1 MTESLS
7 PDQLFIRRVTD
18 IIQGN
23 LENENFSV
31 RELARESGYSR
42 YGLNRRLSRIT
53 NKTVVQFISEV
64 RLQKALEMLGNEE
77 NTVSEVAFKT
87 GFSSP
92 AYFSKCF
99 HEFFGYPPGEVKK
112 RVPNNPHAE
121 VLVKDTSGNKL
132 KNQVWRNFFHSLP
145 GFLTL
150 ALSGLIIGFFI
161 FLHLHN
167 SERDN
172 LISSDGRI
180 SIAVMP
186 FRNMTN
192 DKVWDIWQDAIQE
205 DLITSLSNYPEELI
219 VRQTGSVNS
228 FLDNKG
234 LTGYASLT
242 YSVASSI
249 SRKLDA
255 VVFIYGNIQR
265 AGSKLRL
272 DAKLINSR
280 KEEVLKSFEID
291 GPYDED
297 IILDMTDSLRKDVRD
312 FLIIS
317 QLKKVTSPAFQDL
330 LGSTKHPEA
339 LSSFI
344 NGQKSFSKLDFTEAI
359 QFYAKAIAI
368 DSNFVSPY
376 IFTFFAYKNNGQ
388 LKEARAWSSK
398 VFAKRDLM
406 TIPQKGY
413 ANAIYASC
421 FETPNESV
429 RYYRSVLDFDDQL
442 PDTHNDL
449 GSVYCYLQQY
459 DNAIPEF
466 IKTLEIYEKW
476 GVKPFWGTYYSWLA
490 LAYHKTGQYKE
501 EKKILKKAKTDFP
514 DDPEIM
520 YWEIVV
526 ALTDRDTVTANR
538 IMKKWILVKR
548 VQSCSEARI
557 TATFANMYIDA
568 GIPDEAEKYIRQ
580 ALSLEPENPAR
591 MRDLAYF
598 LIKYDRDI
606 NEAMELVDKALK
618 LNPDEYIALEC
629 KGWGL
634 YKQGRYQEA
643 LELLQKSWNLRLS
656 YRHSLFLHLEA
667 AKKAVAENK
676 TSSEI
681 RSD

>member
-1 MTESLS
+1 MTEPLS
-7 PDQLFIRRVTD
+7 PDQIFIRRLTD

-42 YGLNRRLSRIT
+42 YGLNRKLSEIT

-64 RLQKALEMLGNEE
+64 RLQKAFEMLRDGK
-77 NTVSEVAFKT
+77 NTVSEIAFKT

-99 HEFFGYPPGEVKK
+99 HEFFGFPPGEVKK
-112 RVPNNPHAE
+112 KVINSPYEELLTKGISR
-121 VLVKDTSGNKL
+121 NKQ
-132 KNQVWRNFFHSLP
+132 KRKVWRNYFHSFP
-145 GFLTL
+145 GLLTITL
-150 ALSGLIIGFFI
+150 LFVIIGIFI
-161 FLHLHN
+161 FMNIHN
-167 SERDN
+167 SAKDN

-192 DKVWDIWQDAIQE
+192 DTIWNVWQDAIQE
-205 DLITSLSNYPEELI
+205 DLISLLSNNSEELK
-219 VRQTGSVNS
+219 VRQTGSMNS

-234 LTGYASLT
+234 LTGYVSLT
-242 YSVASSI
+242 NSTASSI

-255 VVFIYGNIQR
+255 NVFIYGNIQR
-265 AGSKLRL
+265 AGTKLRL
-272 DAKLINSR
+272 DAKLINS
-280 KEEVLKSFEID
+280 KNEEVLKSFEID
-291 GPYDED
+291 GPYNVD
-297 IILDMTDSLRKDVRD
+297 IILDMTDSLRKEIRD

-330 LGSTKHPEA
+330 LGSTTCPEA
-339 LSSFI
+339 LINFI
-344 NGQKSFSKLDFTEAI
+344 NGQKSYSKLDFPSAI
-359 QFYAKAIAI
+359 KFYFQAMAI

-376 IFTFFAYKNNGQ
+376 IFTFYAYKNNGQ
-388 LKEARAWSSK
+388 LKEARTWSSK
-398 VFAKRDLM
+398 VLAKRDLM

-429 RYYRSVLDFDDQL
+429 RAYKSVLDFDDQL

-449 GSVYCYLQQY
+449 GAVYCYLNQY

-466 IKTLEIYEKW
+466 IKTLEIYKKW
-476 GVKPFWGTYYSWLA
+476 GVKPFWGTHYSWLA
-490 LAYHKTGQYKE
+490 LAYQKTGQYKK
-501 EKKILKKAKTDFP
+501 EKKVLKRAEKDFP
-514 DDPEIM
+514 GDPEIL
-520 YWEIVV
+520 YLEIEL
-526 ALTDRDTVTANR
+526 ALIKKDTSEAGR
-538 IMKKWILVKR
+538 IIEKYISARK
-548 VQSCSEARI
+548 VQSWTEARI
-557 TATFANMYIDA
+557 ITTLGAFYQEA
-568 GIPDEAEKYIRQ
+568 GLLDKAEEYFRQ
-580 ALSLEPENPAR
+580 ALCLEPENSAW
-591 MRDLAYF
+591 MRNLAYF
-598 LIKYDRDI
+598 LIDKDRNL
-606 NEAMELVDKALK
+606 NEAMELVNRALE
-618 LNPDEYIALEC
+618 LNPDEYVSLEC

-634 YKQGRYQEA
+634 YKQGRYEEA

-676 TSSEI
+676 I
-681 RSD
+681 VRK